1 MNLSSAAALLF
12 TFSILPAL
20 PASATDGAWRCGDR
34 LVVVGDLTAEV
45 RARCGEPMLVESR
58 TKMRKLRDERGRE
71 KSKISNVE
79 EWSYRKDEREL
90 LRTLVFEDGRL
101 VSIVVGARPV
111 TPENTNRCER
121 QMFSIG
127 APAAELKLACGE
139 PASQDR
145 WVEYVEEEKE
155 EGVFVG
161 RSITRERLVYNF
173 GPQRFLRIFEL
184 AEGRLIKQTTGGYG
198 YEK

>member
-12 TFSILPAL
+12 VFSAL
-20 PASATDGAWRCGDR
+20 PAYAADGAWRCGDR
-34 LVVVGDLTAEV
+34 LVIVGDLTVDV

-58 TKMRKLRDERGRE
+58 TKLRKIRDERGRE
-71 KSKISNVE
+71 KSKMSNVE

-90 LRTLVFEDGRL
+90 LRTLLFEDGRL
-101 VSIVVGARPV
+101 VSIHVGSRP
-111 TPENTNRCER
+111 PSAESTNRCER

-127 APAAELKLACGE
+127 APAAELKLTCGE

-145 WVEYVEEEKE
+145 WVEYIEEEKE
-155 EGVFVG
+155 DGVFVG